1 MSWFRQGGAAR
12 LGAALIVSI
21 GLAAWLW
28 PAAAVQAREASKK
41 PKATATH
48 KAAAKTHAGARKT
61 ASATPKRVKWSSATA
76 RGKRG
81 SGAASA
87 HRVVRVA
94 EPVRPSI
101 GHAIGLHAAGD
112 PLALQSAVALVL
124 DQGSG
129 EVLFEK
135 NAQAVLPIASIS
147 KLMTAVVVLDA
158 QLPMTEMLEIG
169 DADVDTE
176 RNTRSRLRTGT
187 RLSRGELLQLAL
199 MSSENRAAHTLGR
212 HYPGGMAS
220 FVEQMNRKARELG
233 MSSSHFV
240 EPTGLSSSNVS
251 NARDLALLVRAAS
264 TYPLIR
270 EYSTASALTVDTGYN
285 TVSYRNTN
293 RLVDRPD
300 WDIGVQKTGYIS
312 EAGNCVVMQT
322 RIDGRSMVVVLLDAA
337 ARVARVGDA
346 LRIRSWLESASRAEP
361 RRPMPGEHKAFLQPG
376 PREHAPADA

>member
-1 MSWFRQGGAAR
+1 MSWLRERGPAR
-12 LGAALIVSI
+12 LGAVLVVAI

-28 PAAAVQAREASKK
+28 PAAEAPAREASGKPRATPAHKVAVKK
-41 PKATATH
+41 PTP
-48 KAAAKTHAGARKT
+48 ARKT
-61 ASATPKRVKWSSATA
+61 AAATPKRVKWSSATV

-81 SGAASA
+81 AGKPVT
-87 HRVVRVA
+87 HRVHAA
-94 EPVRPSI
+94 EPARPSI

-124 DQGSG
+124 DQASG
-129 EVLFEK
+129 EVLLEK

-147 KLMTAVVVLDA
+147 KLMTAMVVLDA
-158 QLPMTEMLEIG
+158 QLPMSEMLEIG

-187 RLSRGELLQLAL
+187 RLARGELLQLAL
-199 MSSENRAAHTLGR
+199 MSSENRAAHALGR
-212 HYPGGMAS
+212 HYPGGMAG
-220 FVEQMNRKARELG
+220 FVAQMNRKARDLG
-233 MSSSHFV
+233 MSSSYFV

-270 EYSTASALTVDTGYN
+270 EYSTASALTVDTGYS

-300 WDIGVQKTGYIS
+300 WEIGVQKTGYIS

-322 RIDGRSMVVVLLDAA
+322 RIDGRSMVLVLLDAA
-337 ARVARVGDA
+337 ARMARVGDA
-346 LRIRSWLESASRAEP
+346 VRIRSWLESASRIEP
-361 RRPMPGEHKAFLQPG
+361 RRVLPGEHKALLK
-376 PREHAPADA
+376 HAPHGHARADA